1 MINLWSSIGAS
12 IATILSQMAVDG
24 VQIYFVKKD
33 VKWKPLI
40 RIAVRYLVASLIMF
54 TACTIVKLLIS
65 TGILS
70 ILLQMIIGTV
80 VYVIMLIVFKDK
92 FLNTIIER
100 IKSKLFD
107 FKNKLTVKE

>member
-24 VQIYFVKKD
+24 VQIYFVRKD

-54 TACTIVKLLIS
+54 AACTIVKLLIS

-70 ILLQMIIGTV
+70 ILLQMIIGIV

-92 FLNTIIER
+92 FFNTIIER

-107 FKNKLTVKE
+107 FKNKLTVKG